1 MAFLI
6 PSGILLIIIAIS
18 SPIVFIYGKMDITNI
33 VNPRTMADQIIK
45 FILFR
50 FSSFEYKFL
59 FILIS
64 IVIHK
69 Y

>member
-6 PSGILLIIIAIS
+6 PTGILLIIIAIS

-33 VNPRTMADQIIK
+33 VNARTIADQITK
-45 FILFR
+45 FLLFR
-50 FSSFEYKFL
+50 FSSFEYRFL
-59 FILIS
+59 FIPIS